1 MNNIHPNGGP
11 QKPPENSVKL
21 FNLGMTAATG
31 IVSLQ
36 ALADT
41 AATAGLPMI
50 QIALL
55 GVTVI
60 LACVS
65 SEGEATTRTK
75 STRNADSDLHSELT
89 ALRIRE
95 YRLKYELERNNRR
108 TRRSKKR
115 I

>member
-1 MNNIHPNGGP
+1 MNHSNPHGGP

-21 FNLGMTAATG
+21 FNLGMTAASG

-60 LACVS
+60 LAYVS
-65 SEGEATTRTK
+65 SDGKASTSTN
-75 STRNADSDLHSELT
+75 STRNPDPDLHSELT

-95 YRLKYELERNNRR
+95 YRLKYELKRKTRR
-108 TRRSKKR
+108 TRPGNKR